1 MILDELV
8 YEVKLLN
15 KEQIKK
21 RAKKDVIEILNEFK
35 HIYKTTD
42 LFEKHNLMPWELLVF
57 LSYAAIAGDN
67 RINKNEYE
75 LFLELTDGLI
85 DKPTPKQLTDEIK
98 NTDINRTIGIV
109 DDFIDKIGKKM
120 AKLKEILVDYA
131 LCFTA
136 IDGEIDDNEMRF
148 LKRLAQE

>member
-15 KEQIKK
+15 REQIKK
-21 RAKKDVIEILNEFK
+21 RAKKDLIEILNEFK
-35 HIYKTTD
+35 YIYKTTD
-42 LFEKHNLMPWELLVF
+42 LFEKHNLMPWELLVY

-67 RINKNEYE
+67 RINKNEYD
-75 LFLELTDGLI
+75 LFTELTDGLI
-85 DKPTPKQLTDEIK
+85 DKPTPKQLAEEIK

-131 LCFTA
+131 VCFTA
-136 IDGEIDDNEMRF
+136 IDGEIDDNEFRL

>member
-1 MILDELV
+1 
-8 YEVKLLN
+8 
-15 KEQIKK
+15 
-21 RAKKDVIEILNEFK
+21 
-35 HIYKTTD
+35 
-42 LFEKHNLMPWELLVF
+42 MPWELLVY

-67 RINKNEYE
+67 KINANEYD

-85 DKPTPKQLTDEIK
+85 DKPTPKQLALEIK
-98 NTDINRTIGIV
+98 NTDISRTIGIV
-109 DDFIDKIGKKM
+109 DDFIDKLGKKM

-136 IDGEIDDNEMRF
+136 IDGNIDDNELRF

>member
-8 YEVKLLN
+8 YEIKLLN

-35 HIYKTTD
+35 YIHKTTD
-42 LFEKHNLMPWELLVF
+42 LFEKHNIMPWELIVY

-67 RINKNEYE
+67 RINKCEYD
-75 LFLELTDGLI
+75 LFIELTDGLI
-85 DKPTPKQLTDEIK
+85 DRPTPKQLAEEIK
-98 NTDINRTIGIV
+98 NTDINKTISII

-136 IDGEIDDNEMRF
+136 IDGQIDNNELLL

>member
-1 MILDELV
+1 MILDELL
-8 YEVKLLN
+8 YEIKLLN
-15 KEQIKK
+15 KDQIKT
-21 RAKKDVIEILNEFK
+21 RAKKDVIEILGEFK
-35 HIYKTTD
+35 YIYKTTD
-42 LFEKHNLMPWELLVF
+42 LFEKHHLMPWELLVH

-67 RINKNEYE
+67 RINVNEYE

-85 DKPTPKQLTDEIK
+85 DKPSPKKLAEEIK
-98 NTDINRTIGIV
+98 NTDINKTIGIV
-109 DDFIDKIGKKM
+109 DDFIDKVGKKM

-136 IDGEIDDNEMRF
+136 IDGEIDDNELRL